1 MSTQVIWGKLK
12 FKVDGRIAHGVRSL
26 TASLKAKDEKSESKK
41 KYSEAEEISF
51 SITSHVL
58 VGGSPINDYD
68 FLKSYVGQKGKL
80 KVNLENSTK
89 LAQWRAGGAKF
100 RMESVEMSNTE
111 MDNYGRII
119 KAEIKINL
127 LEQPTKNTGSKK
139 KVTKKIRKPAQ
150 KIVKSKW
157 K

>member
-1 MSTQVIWGKLK
+1 
-12 FKVDGRIAHGVRSL
+12 
-26 TASLKAKDEKSESKK
+26 
-41 KYSEAEEISF
+41 
-51 SITSHVL
+51 
-58 VGGSPINDYD
+58 
-68 FLKSYVGQKGKL
+68 
-80 KVNLENSTK
+80 
-89 LAQWRAGGAKF
+89 
-100 RMESVEMSNTE
+100 MESVEMSNTE